1 MLKIVKEHFSSISE
15 MMNVLDKRPNNEIM
29 KHCDSSSRKGDRD
42 WYGTSSYEEASQL
55 MRTGYTEILP
65 KIKEG
70 LAKSSI
76 VVSKMFSPTDLR
88 RPKNLPVGFIP
99 HIPNSILNLPNSM
112 IDIKISPQKR
122 KTLSI
127 LYVMA
132 GHCGNTKEMW
142 IKAGIALLT
151 AIKIVERQGISIS
164 IDTVFYCGSEHEQT
178 AMGSVRVKHFGQP
191 LDIQKLCF
199 PLANPSMFRR
209 IGFKFLETTPV
220 ITDESFAY
228 GYGRGFD
235 CDEKKIKSQL
245 EDDKTYVLSGQ
256 WISKHD
262 YKVESILEYLNFS
275 KNESGATK
283 SERKERRKQ
292 KGEV

>member
-1 MLKIVKEHFSSISE
+1 MLKIVKEQFKSISE
-15 MMNVLDKRPNNEIM
+15 MMNVLDKRPNNDIM
-29 KHCDSSSRKGDRD
+29 RNQHSSSQKGERD
-42 WYGTSSYEEASQL
+42 WFGTESYEEASQL
-55 MRTGYTEILP
+55 IRTGYTEILP
-65 KIKEG
+65 LIKEG
-70 LAKSSI
+70 LAKSSK

-88 RPKNLPVGFIP
+88 RSKNLPVGFIP

-132 GHCGNTKEMW
+132 GSAGCEASMW
-142 IKAGIALLT
+142 VQAGVALLT

-164 IDTVFYCGSEHEQT
+164 IDVVFYCGSKHEET
-178 AMGSVRVKHFGQP
+178 AYGSVRVKHFGQP

-209 IGFKFLETTPV
+209 IGFKFLETTPI
-220 ITDESFAY
+220 ITEPGFAY

-235 CDEKKIKSQL
+235 CYEKEIKQQL
-245 EDDKTYVLSGQ
+245 ENDKTYMFSGQ
-256 WISKHD
+256 WIKRHD

-275 KNESGATK
+275 KNGDK
-283 SERKERRKQ
+283 SERKERGEQ
-292 KGEV
+292 KGEE

>member
-1 MLKIVKEHFSSISE
+1 MLTIVKEHFSSISE

-29 KHCDSSSRKGDRD
+29 KNCDSSSKKGERG
-42 WYGTSSYEEASQL
+42 WYGTDSYEEASQL

-70 LAKSSI
+70 LAKSSK

-132 GHCGNTKEMW
+132 GSCGISADTW

-209 IGFKFLETTPV
+209 IGFKFLETTPI
-220 ITDESFAY
+220 ITDKEFAY

-245 EDDKTYVLSGQ
+245 ENDKTYMLSGQ
-256 WISKHD
+256 WIKKHD

-275 KNESGATK
+275 KNVNN
-283 SERKERRKQ
+283 SERKER
-292 KGEV
+292 GEQTREV